1 MLRRASDGGDK
12 VFRALLRCAGR
23 QGIEVY
29 DSGYLDACEAL
40 RAEDIS
46 GCLLRLPD
54 GEFIAVI
61 PARLKKDKQERARVL
76 AHEIAH
82 YLINHVLQV
91 PFDPER
97 YRHDMSYRERKEAEA
112 EDGAK
117 WLLRVFGAEVAGES
131 NQPNQPTEPQR
142 PARAAV

>member
-1 MLRRASDGGDK
+1 MDRWPGLDQVTGCSYYDK
-12 VFRALLRCAGR
+12 QAEQWVTLLA
-23 QGIEVY
+23 
-29 DSGYLDACEAL
+29 
-40 RAEDIS
+40 
-46 GCLLRLPD
+46 
-54 GEFIAVI
+54 
-61 PARLKKDKQERARVL
+61 ARLKKDKQERALTL

-112 EDGAK
+112 KDGAG
-117 WLLRVFGAEVAGES
+117 WLLRVFGAEVAGEL